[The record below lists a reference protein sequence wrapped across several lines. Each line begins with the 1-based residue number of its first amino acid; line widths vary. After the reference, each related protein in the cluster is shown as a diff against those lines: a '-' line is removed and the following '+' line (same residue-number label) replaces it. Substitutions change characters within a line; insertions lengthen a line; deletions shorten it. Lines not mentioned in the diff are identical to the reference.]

1 MNARSAVRLLDNGKK
16 IRHKTWLPGRYIHLD
31 NGLIVNRHGAVEIM
45 VIRDMHGDLWEEYK
59 EPNKVVKGV
68 EACHEALASGQYKH
82 AIRKLKEGMEA
93 STDEVVI
100 LDSWNTLRFENGND
114 VVFVKPL
121 NIDAEYELVPK
132 ED

>member
-1 MNARSAVRLLDNGKK
+1 MNAIAAVRLLDNGKK
-16 IRHKTWLPGRYIHLD
+16 IRGKTWPPGRYVKLD
-31 NGLIVNRHGAVEIM
+31 NGILVNRHGAAEIM

-82 AIRKLKEGMEA
+82 AIRKCED
-93 STDEVVI
+93 SSDEVVI
-100 LDSWNTLRFENGND
+100 LDHWNTLRFEDGND
-114 VVFVKPL
+114 VVHVKPL

>member
-16 IRHKTWLPGRYIHLD
+16 IRGKTWPKGRYIQLD
-31 NGLIVNRHGAVEIM
+31 NGILVNRHGEAEVM

-68 EACHEALASGQYKH
+68 EACHAALASGQYKH
-82 AIRKLKEGMEA
+82 AIRKLKDD
-93 STDEVVI
+93 TDEVVI
-100 LDSWNTLRFENGND
+100 LDSWSTLRFENGNY
-114 VVFVKPL
+114 VVHVKPL